1 MVLQIQQKKVCGQ
14 IGAND
19 CSHQFRPI
27 SNSTKFKL
35 CFNQNW
41 NNENYD
47 LTSYNLDENFAKELL
62 EQIGS
67 PDKEEL
73 LKRASQ
79 EDTIENDISKYLQD
93 SPIYLD
99 YNVGRVGLH
108 PHQSKSFQQSIEK
121 WPIRQL
127 YADEVGLGKTIEMGS
142 TISYL
147 VKNHLVDSVLILAP
161 KRL

>member
-1 MVLQIQQKKVCGQ
+1 MVAPVKRNI
-14 IGAND
+14 
-19 CSHQFRPI
+19 
-27 SNSTKFKL
+27 
-35 CFNQNW
+35 
-41 NNENYD
+41 
-47 LTSYNLDENFAKELL
+47 
-62 EQIGS
+62 
-67 PDKEEL
+67 
-73 LKRASQ
+73 KRASQ

-147 VKNHLVDSVLILAP
+147 VKNHLVDSVLILSPNICKQLQQQMLNLFDLNLQIRNYFKKTFITRA
-161 KRL
+161 KQ